1 MDIFTCALI
10 KHIILNNVNKS
21 KSLNH
26 CENSNDPI
34 NPTASPIIPSVSIA
48 TQVRDCKVVLEDIS
62 LSCGAGKLKMLD
74 VIQYKTHTVNSHH
87 TTASNFLKNLCLKTP
102 IAWGTSIDE
111 RWTELDD
118 KVSIKLHMCTTLP
131 ETVSLLQETIYTE
144 AASIFLH
151 FQQKTR
157 RLAGQSQR
165 TKLSIQLIHQ
175 KNLLLAQIKS
185 SSLPDQQA
193 ALTHLLTNVKC
204 RIRSLQKGEKT
215 RKRRWLMKKA
225 KNEFKVNPYKAG
237 KNLLDPKCYCS
248 LKVDQET
255 LDQHKSFNLFDKNY
269 DTPLGNLEGLPPEP
283 PLLKKFNKSSF
294 SYDDFFA
301 ILATRRNAS
310 APGLNGIP
318 YKVYK
323 SPKTSQFLFKVFHA
337 CFKRYKIPI
346 Q

>member
-1 MDIFTCALI
+1 M
-10 KHIILNNVNKS
+10 
-21 KSLNH
+21 
-26 CENSNDPI
+26 
-34 NPTASPIIPSVSIA
+34 
-48 TQVRDCKVVLEDIS
+48 
-62 LSCGAGKLKMLD
+62 
-74 VIQYKTHTVNSHH
+74 
-87 TTASNFLKNLCLKTP
+87 
-102 IAWGTSIDE
+102 
-111 RWTELDD
+111 
-118 KVSIKLHMCTTLP
+118 
-131 ETVSLLQETIYTE
+131 
-144 AASIFLH
+144 
-151 FQQKTR
+151 
-157 RLAGQSQR
+157 
-165 TKLSIQLIHQ
+165 SIQLIHQ
-175 KNLLLAQIKS
+175 ENLLLAQIKS
-185 SSLPDQQA
+185 SSLPDQEA

-204 RIRSLQKGEKT
+204 RIRSLRKGEKT
-215 RKRRWLMKKA
+215 RKRLWLMKKA

-323 SPKTSQFLFKVFHA
+323 KCPKTSQFLFKIFHA
-337 CFKRYKIPI
+337 CFKRCKIPI
-346 Q
+346 QW